1 MEKHEWMSD
10 DLRKKMQQTLNLFH
24 TYLAQ
29 AQPQYAQYQ
38 FPKTFEELLL
48 NIFALPSLTEVKQ

>member
-1 MEKHEWMSD
+1 MILE
-10 DLRKKMQQTLNLFH
+10 KMQQTLHLFQ

-29 AQPQYAQYQ
+29 AQPRCVQYQ

-48 NIFALPSLTEVKQ
+48 NISALRRRTEVKE